1 MVPARRLTA
10 IITYTTLK
18 RNRLMKFLHIADVH
32 MGARPDRGRVWSDQ
46 RAEEIQE
53 SFKDV
58 LKICEEQQVDL
69 LLIAGDLFNAP
80 PTVNQLRNV
89 DYLLSRMPYTKTVII
104 AGNHDYI
111 ESGMTWNDFSFTSD
125 TVLLPP
131 DRASS
136 VYLEDLNVC
145 VTGYSYGRQEYRERI
160 LERLAP
166 AKEGAYNILLGHGGD
181 PEHMP
186 FSKERLGKRGFDYIA
201 LGHIHKPAHILKNR
215 MAFSG
220 SLEPLD
226 YTETGSHGYIMGE
239 VNGEGVT
246 RISFV
251 PIARRSYINMSLEI
265 TPEYSNAEIMDVVKE
280 QIKAHGV
287 QNIYRILL
295 KGIIDANLEINLS
308 SLTRQYNINE
318 IIDRTEY
325 NYDVDELLAG
335 NENNLLGRFIKALR
349 PDDTEE
355 EVPIDAKTREKALK
369 YGLEALLGLE

>member
-1 MVPARRLTA
+1 
-10 IITYTTLK
+10 LK
-18 RNRLMKFLHIADVH
+18 RNEVMKFMHIADVH
-32 MGARPDRGRVWSDQ
+32 LGARPDRGRVWSDQ
-46 RAEEIQE
+46 RAEEIEE
-53 SFKDV
+53 SFKEV

-80 PTVNQLRNV
+80 PTVNRLKNV
-89 DYLLSRMPYTKTVII
+89 DYLLSRMSCTKTVII

-111 ESGMTWNDFSFTSD
+111 ESGDTWNGYRFTSD

-136 VYLEDLNVC
+136 VYMEDINVC

-186 FSKERLGKRGFDYIA
+186 FSKECLARRSFDYIA
-201 LGHIHKPAHILKNR
+201 LGHIHKPAHILKNK
-215 MAFSG
+215 MALCG

-226 YTETGSHGYIMGE
+226 RTETGSHGYIIGE
-239 VNGEGVT
+239 VNGEGTT

-251 PIARRSYINMSLEI
+251 PFARRSYINMALEV
-265 TPEYSNAEIMDVVKE
+265 TPEYSNAEIMDVVEE
-280 QIKAHGV
+280 QIKAHGT

-295 KGIIDANLEINLS
+295 KGIIDSNLEINLS

-318 IIDRTEY
+318 IIDKTEY

-335 NENNLLGRFIKALR
+335 NENNLLGRFIKTLR
-349 PDDTEE
+349 VDDDEE
-355 EVPIDAKTREKALK
+355 DTADTKIREKALK

>member
-1 MVPARRLTA
+1 MR
-10 IITYTTLK
+10 
-18 RNRLMKFLHIADVH
+18 FLHIADVH
-32 MGARPDRGRVWSDQ
+32 LGARPDRGRLWSDQ
-46 RAEEIQE
+46 RAEEIEQ

-58 LKICEEQQVDL
+58 LKVCEEQQVDL
-69 LLIAGDLFNAP
+69 LLIAGDLFHGQPDINR
-80 PTVNQLRNV
+80 LKNV

-111 ESGMTWNDFSFTSD
+111 ESGVSWNNFKFTSD

-136 VYLEDLNVC
+136 VYIEDINVC
-145 VTGYSYGRQEYRERI
+145 VTGYSYGRQEYTERI

-186 FSKERLGKRGFDYIA
+186 FSKERLAARGFDYIA

-226 YTETGSHGYIMGE
+226 RTETGYHGYIMGE
-239 VNGEGVT
+239 VNGSNET
-246 RISFV
+246 KITFV
-251 PIARRSYINMSLEI
+251 PFSKRNYINMSLEI
-265 TPEYSNAEIMDVVKE
+265 TPDYSNAEIMDVV
-280 QIKAHGV
+280 QDGIKAHGV
-287 QNIYRILL
+287 KNIYRILL
-295 KGIIDANLEINLS
+295 KGIIDSNLDINLS
-308 SLTRQYNINE
+308 ALTRQYNIDE

-325 NYDVDELLAG
+325 NYDIDELLAE
-335 NENNLLGRFIKALR
+335 NENNLLGRFIKALS
-349 PDDTEE
+349 PDDEE
-355 EVPIDAKTREKALK
+355 ENPDNEKTREKALK

>member
-1 MVPARRLTA
+1 
-10 IITYTTLK
+10 
-18 RNRLMKFLHIADVH
+18 MKFMHIADVH
-32 MGARPDRGRVWSDQ
+32 LGAQPDRGRVWSDL
-46 RAEEIQE
+46 RAEEIEE
-53 SFKDV
+53 SFKNV
-58 LKICEEQQVDL
+58 LKVCEEQQVDL

-80 PTVNQLRNV
+80 PTVNRLKNI

-104 AGNHDYI
+104 SGNHDYI
-111 ESGMTWNDFSFTSD
+111 ESGDTWNNYRFTSN

-136 VYLEDLNVC
+136 VYMEDINVC
-145 VTGYSYGRQEYRERI
+145 VTGYSYGRAQYKDRV

-186 FSKERLGKRGFDYIA
+186 FSKERLGRRGFDYIA

-226 YTETGSHGYIMGE
+226 YTETGRHGYIMGE

-246 RISFV
+246 DISFV
-251 PIARRSYINMSLEI
+251 PFAKRSYINMALEI
-265 TPEYSNAEIMDVVKE
+265 TPDYSNAEIMDTVKT
-280 QIKAHGV
+280 QIEAHGS

-318 IIDRTEY
+318 IIDKTEY

-335 NENNLLGRFIKALR
+335 NENNLLGRFIRALR
-349 PDDTEE
+349 DDSENEE
-355 EVPIDAKTREKALK
+355 SDDSKTREKALK